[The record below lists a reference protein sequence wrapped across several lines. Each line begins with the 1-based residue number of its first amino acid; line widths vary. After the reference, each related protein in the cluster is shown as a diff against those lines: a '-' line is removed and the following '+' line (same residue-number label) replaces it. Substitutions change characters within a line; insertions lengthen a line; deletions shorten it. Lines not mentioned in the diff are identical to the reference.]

1 MRIPAPTASEEAVAP
16 VAASKAPPT
25 FVAEDRAE
33 DWARIQDIVGRS
45 GTSFYWAIRLL
56 PDAQRRAM
64 FAVYAFCREVDD
76 VADDPG
82 EPSAKC
88 AALTAWRVEIK
99 HLFAGA
105 PRTPVTRM
113 LAPAVRRYGLQEQ
126 DFQAVI
132 DGMEMDAAARL
143 RLADRDALM
152 LYCDR
157 VACAVGRLS
166 ARIFGADPA
175 TADELAQALGRALQL
190 TNILRD
196 LAEDAARNR
205 LYFPLDLLA
214 AHGVI
219 DAAAAG
225 DVLRQPAIPEVC
237 RDVAAMAQRH
247 FDEAAAILERDDRHT
262 LRPAHLMMASYRNTL
277 DALVRRGWQRWADP
291 VRVPRWK
298 KLWIVLRH
306 GLV

>member
-1 MRIPAPTASEEAVAP
+1 MQMPAPTACEEAVAP
-16 VAASKAPPT
+16 VAASEAPPAS
-25 FVAEDRAE
+25 VAEDLAE
-33 DWARIQDIVGRS
+33 DWARIQDIVRRS

-56 PDAQRRAM
+56 PEAQRRAM

-82 EPSAKC
+82 EPSDKC
-88 AALTAWRVEIK
+88 AALAAWRGEIK
-99 HLFAGA
+99 RLFAGA

-113 LAPAVRRYGLQEQ
+113 LSPAVRRYGLQME
-126 DFQAVI
+126 DFEAVI

-205 LYFPLDLLA
+205 LYLPLDLLA
-214 AHGVI
+214 AYGI
-219 DAAAAG
+219 TDAAAAY
-225 DVLRQPAIPEVC
+225 DVLRQPAIPAVC
-237 RDVAAMAQRH
+237 QAVATMAQRH
-247 FDEAAAILERDDRHT
+247 FDEAAAILERADRHA
-262 LRPAHLMMASYRNTL
+262 LRPARLMMASYRSTL
-277 DALVRRGWQRWADP
+277 DALMRRGWRRWADP
-291 VRVPRWK
+291 VAVPRWK

-306 GLV
+306 GVV